1 MRLSSSTGRRIV
13 AGLGAGAT
21 VLAVVSIAQPASAAS
36 ARRTLS
42 GSRPAWTSKAQ
53 DKGHSART
61 TRLDFGVLLKMRN
74 QSQAVA
80 KLQDISE
87 PTSADYGK
95 WLTNA
100 QFDASYGPSATDVSS
115 VRSWLRGQ
123 GFAVT
128 KTLRSGMYLEVSGT
142 TAQVEKT
149 FATSMHTYQYKG
161 HTVLANTSALSL
173 PSNAPAAVTDAVANV
188 VGVDQGATLKTP
200 AATKLPGPP
209 PGARLGVEPCSSYFG
224 QKTATDKPKAYGK
237 YQPYATC
244 GYYPLQLQAAYG
256 EAGLVKS
263 GVNGKG
269 VTVAI
274 TDAYAAPT
282 MYSDAQTYSK
292 LHGLQ
297 TFTKGQYR
305 QILPPKFQFTD
316 PSGPQGWYGEETLDV
331 DAVHG
336 MAPGA
341 NVVFVA
347 GSNDEQGLNNA
358 WAETIDNHVADI
370 ITNSWTFGTTGSD
383 TIKVIGADQKAF
395 FDAFSLEAAL
405 TGITDNFSSGDD
417 GDNTAG
423 GTDLKDRTVEFPAD
437 EPYVTGVGGTSVE
450 IGANGQWLGEYGW
463 SNSYSS
469 LNAKGTKWTP
479 KPPGAYSSGGGG
491 GTSYLF
497 TQPFYQ
503 QGKVPASLSKMNGK
517 TPMRVVPDIS
527 MPGDPNTGLRV
538 GETQVF
544 PHGTFYSEYRIGGT
558 SLSSPLLAGVIAVAD
573 QKAGHALGFVNPLYY
588 SLLGTSALHDLVAPT
603 TPVAQVRTEL
613 VNGVNTHK
621 GFDWLL
627 QTVDSNSGTLKDTP
641 GYDNETGV
649 GSPNGP
655 QFFTAL
661 ARG

>member
-1 MRLSSSTGRRIV
+1 LSSSTGRRIV

-36 ARRTLS
+36 ARRVVNA
-42 GSRPAWTSKAQ
+42 SRPSWTNKAQ
-53 DKGHSART
+53 NKGHSAKS
-61 TRLDFGVLLKMRN
+61 TRINFGVLLKMRN
-74 QSQAVA
+74 QSLADATLKKVSDPA
-80 KLQDISE
+80 
-87 PTSADYGK
+87 SASYGK

-100 QFDASYGPSATDVSS
+100 QFNATFAPKASDVSA
-115 VRSWLRGQ
+115 VRTWLRGQ
-123 GFAVT
+123 GFSIS
-128 KTLRSGMYLEVSGT
+128 KTLPSGMYLEVSAT
-142 TAQVEKT
+142 TAQVEKA
-149 FATSMHTYQYKG
+149 FGTSINTYTYKG
-161 HTVLANTSALSL
+161 RTVLGNTTALSV
-173 PSNAPAAVTDAVANV
+173 PSSTPAAVTNAIQGI
-188 VGVDQGATLKTP
+188 VGVDQGAALKSP
-200 AATKLPGPP
+200 ASSVLPGPP
-209 PGARLGVEPCSSYFG
+209 PGARLGVEPCSAYFG

-263 GVNGKG
+263 GIDGSG

-274 TDAYAAPT
+274 TDAFAAPT
-282 MYSDAQTYSK
+282 MLADAQKYSK

-297 TFTKGQYR
+297 QFGPGQYR
-305 QILPPKFQFTD
+305 EIRPAKFNVTD
-316 PSGPQGWYGEETLDV
+316 PADAQGWYGEETLDV

-347 GSNDEQGLNNA
+347 GADDFTGLDNA
-358 WAETIDNHVADI
+358 WSETIDNHVADI
-370 ITNSWTFGTTGSD
+370 VTNSWTDGTDDINTLGQAYVD
-383 TIKVIGADQKAF
+383 FYTQ
-395 FDAFSLEAAL
+395 FSLEAAL

-423 GTDLKDRTVEFPAD
+423 GASPADRTVEFPAD
-437 EPYVTGVGGTSVE
+437 SPYVTAVGGTSVE
-450 IGANGQWLGEYGW
+450 IGSNGQWMGEYGW

-479 KPPGAYSSGGGG
+479 APPGDYSSGGGG
-491 GTSYLF
+491 GTSVLYA
-497 TQPFYQ
+497 QPFYQ
-503 QGKVPASLSKMNGK
+503 QGKVPAKLSKMNGK
-517 TPMRVVPDIS
+517 TPMRVLPDIS

-538 GETQVF
+538 GETQQF
-544 PHGTFYSEYRIGGT
+544 PTGTYYSEYRIGGT

-573 QKAGHALGFVNPLYY
+573 QKAGHSLGFVNPLYY
-588 SLLGTSALHDLVAPT
+588 SLLGTSAVHDLVAPK

-613 VNGVNTHK
+613 VNGVNQSQ
-621 GFDWLL
+621 GYDFLL
-627 QTVDSNSGTLKDTP
+627 QTIDSNSATLKDTP

-655 QFFTAL
+655 KFFTAL
-661 ARG
+661 AKG

>member
-1 MRLSSSTGRRIV
+1 MRLSSHTGRRIV

-36 ARRTLS
+36 ARRALS
-42 GSRPAWTSKAQ
+42 GTRPAWTSKAH
-53 DKGHSART
+53 DKGHSAQT

-74 QSQAVA
+74 ESQAVA
-80 KLQDISE
+80 QLKAVSE
-87 PTSADYGK
+87 PSSPDYGK

-100 QFDASYGPSATDVSS
+100 QFNAAYAPSASDVSS

-123 GFAVT
+123 GFSVT
-128 KTLRSGMYLEVSGT
+128 RTLQSGMYLEVSGT

-173 PSNAPAAVTDAVANV
+173 PANAPAAVTDAVSNV
-188 VGVDQGATLKTP
+188 VGVDQGATLKAP

-209 PGARLGVEPCSSYFG
+209 PGARLGVEPCSAYFG
-224 QKTATDKPKAYGK
+224 QKIATDKPKAYGS

-263 GVNGKG
+263 GINGKG

-282 MYSDAQTYSK
+282 MYSDAQTYSN

-297 TFTKGQYR
+297 PFDKGQYR
-305 QILPPKFQFTD
+305 EIRPKKFTFTD

-347 GSNDEQGLNNA
+347 GSDDGQGLNDA
-358 WAETIDNHVADI
+358 WAETIDNHVADV

-383 TIKVIGADQKAF
+383 TIATIGADQKAF

-405 TGITDNFSSGDD
+405 TGITVNFSSGDD
-417 GDNTAG
+417 GRQHGRRSEPEGPYGRVPGRRAVGDRCRWHERRGRRERPVDGRVRLVQLLLLAQREGHHVDPEASGRLQLRRWRRHQLPVRPALLPAGPGPGVAVEDERQDPDAG
-423 GTDLKDRTVEFPAD
+423 G
-437 EPYVTGVGGTSVE
+437 
-450 IGANGQWLGEYGW
+450 
-463 SNSYSS
+463 
-469 LNAKGTKWTP
+469 
-479 KPPGAYSSGGGG
+479 PGH
-491 GTSYLF
+491 L
-497 TQPFYQ
+497 
-503 QGKVPASLSKMNGK
+503 
-517 TPMRVVPDIS
+517 
-527 MPGDPNTGLRV
+527 
-538 GETQVF
+538 
-544 PHGTFYSEYRIGGT
+544 H
-558 SLSSPLLAGVIAVAD
+558 AG
-573 QKAGHALGFVNPLYY
+573 
-588 SLLGTSALHDLVAPT
+588 
-603 TPVAQVRTEL
+603 
-613 VNGVNTHK
+613 
-621 GFDWLL
+621 
-627 QTVDSNSGTLKDTP
+627 
-641 GYDNETGV
+641 
-649 GSPNGP
+649 
-655 QFFTAL
+655 
-661 ARG
+661 